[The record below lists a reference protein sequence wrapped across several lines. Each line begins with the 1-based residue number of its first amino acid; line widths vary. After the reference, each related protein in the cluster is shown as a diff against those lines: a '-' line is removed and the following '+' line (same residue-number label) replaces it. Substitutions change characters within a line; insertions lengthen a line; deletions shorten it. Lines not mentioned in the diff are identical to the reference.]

1 MKIISIANTT
11 FHLKISEHVLDVLVL
26 CACIILKMHK
36 SMWFLSII
44 ELITNTGLKSF
55 QRPLATV
62 PQPFTSRIHLTY
74 LISLLFTNGKIKYQK
89 RNCGGYN

>member
-1 MKIISIANTT
+1 MG
-11 FHLKISEHVLDVLVL
+11 
-26 CACIILKMHK
+26 
-36 SMWFLSII
+36 FLSII

-74 LISLLFTNGKIKYQK
+74 LISLLFTNGKIKHQK
-89 RNCGGYN
+89 TVEDIIDFSEAPWNTLLHSLGLGPWRAMTMKIWFRTSR